1 MFAAPRDTVRKHD
14 FTIFFV
20 LRPRFFSDYTVRVS
34 PQQQRSGC
42 AINRLRPAH
51 HLETQPPGVSFSN
64 RRSAMADA
72 NPPANPPAE
81 GDPANLEDAQLDG
94 ADSGLVENSYDV
106 DIKLGDLQQNPDST
120 LYSAKTFKEMNLSE
134 PILKGL
140 LSLNYFKPS
149 KIQEKALP
157 LMLQNPPRHMI
168 AQSQSGTG
176 KTAAF
181 VITILSRID
190 LSQPNQPQALVL
202 APSREL
208 ARQIEGVINK
218 IGNFCEGLK
227 VAAALPGALER
238 GAPVQANVI
247 VGTPGTV
254 MDITR
259 RRQLDV
265 SQLRLLVIDEADSM
279 LDQQGLGD
287 QCVRVKS
294 TLPRNIQILLFS
306 ATFPD
311 KVMGFAEKFAQGA
324 DQIRLKHT
332 ELTVSGISQMY
343 IDCDSEDSKYENL
356 VKLYG
361 LMTIGSSVIFVRT
374 RESAN
379 EIQKRME
386 ADGHRVAALHG
397 AFDGNDRDR
406 LLEEFRSGRSK
417 VLLTTNVLA
426 RGIDVS
432 SVSMVINYDIPMK
445 GRGDTEPDPETYLHR
460 IGRTGRFG
468 RIGVSISFVSDKKSF
483 QALSAIAELYQIDLV
498 QLDTSDWDSAE
509 EAVQKVI
516 KSNRAKAAFAPSA
529 TDAAR
534 AAAASE
540 AAPGA
545 EPIATTSA

>member
-1 MFAAPRDTVRKHD
+1 MFAAPLDTVRKHD
-14 FTIFFV
+14 FTILFV
-20 LRPRFFSDYTVRVS
+20 LRPRFFSDHPVRVS
-34 PQQQRSGC
+34 PQQQRPGC
-42 AINRLRPAH
+42 AINRLRTAH
-51 HLETQPPGVSFSN
+51 HLETQPPGVSLSK
-64 RRSAMADA
+64 RRNAMADA

-106 DIKLGDLQQNPDST
+106 DIQLGDLQQNPDST

-140 LSLNYFKPS
+140 LNLNYFKPS

-181 VITILSRID
+181 VVTILSRID

-218 IGNFCEGLK
+218 IGHFCEGLK

-247 VGTPGTV
+247 VGTPGTI

-529 TDAAR
+529 TDAA
-534 AAAASE
+534 SE

-545 EPIATTSA
+545 EPTATTSA